1 MFEQTVSV
9 SLMHIHICGPLT
21 YALAC
26 WFSPVPISAE
36 TNEHLREM
44 TEQRGGSNN
53 KAGTLSVGHNRDALF
68 YHDVADTIEEFEPSC
83 CYCSQ
88 KGWLWKEG
96 NSNDNMLGGMPL
108 NIKDKLELKS
118 SGQSEL
124 IINIGLELCV
134 QNYLQYL
141 LPQNMDYLNLRACSG
156 AELTSECLV
165 VLTMEI
171 GQLKGLGVWQIPTNG
186 RLLLSSVYENFFL
199 LW

>member
-9 SLMHIHICGPLT
+9 RLT

-88 KGWLWKEG
+88 RAGYGKKETL
-96 NSNDNMLGGMPL
+96 MTT
-108 NIKDKLELKS
+108 
-118 SGQSEL
+118 
-124 IINIGLELCV
+124 C
-134 QNYLQYL
+134 
-141 LPQNMDYLNLRACSG
+141 
-156 AELTSECLV
+156 
-165 VLTMEI
+165 
-171 GQLKGLGVWQIPTNG
+171 
-186 RLLLSSVYENFFL
+186 
-199 LW
+199 